1 MAIAV
6 WRVCISR
13 DHREELSR
21 RGGPDFHDLAS
32 IFQVAQEWRE
42 RFDDRFFQCVDINAH
57 TLKVALVF
65 FSQKKHRMIIEPTLG
80 RRSHQIQRGDG
91 SGLVLKSSM
100 LSFSPSQP
108 HDKHDGQ
115 QTHEDPGNQ
124 AASERIHGR
133 SKQKIFWEVRT
144 KRRPETMAGVAMIP
158 SSKSI

>member
-57 TLKVALVF
+57 TLKVTLVF
-65 FSQKKHRMIIEPTLG
+65 FSQKKHCMIIEPTLG
-80 RRSHQIQRGDG
+80 RRSHQIQ
-91 SGLVLKSSM
+91 
-100 LSFSPSQP
+100 
-108 HDKHDGQ
+108 
-115 QTHEDPGNQ
+115 
-124 AASERIHGR
+124 
-133 SKQKIFWEVRT
+133 
-144 KRRPETMAGVAMIP
+144 
-158 SSKSI
+158 